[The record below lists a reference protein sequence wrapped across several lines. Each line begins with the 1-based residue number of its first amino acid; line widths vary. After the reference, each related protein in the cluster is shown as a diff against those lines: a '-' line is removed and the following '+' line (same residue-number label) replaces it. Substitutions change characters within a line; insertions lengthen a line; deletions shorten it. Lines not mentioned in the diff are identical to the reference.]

1 MEFPPKISN
10 EELYSL
16 PLFEFTGDVV
26 VIDTTKNISK
36 YIEDIL
42 YEKYLGFDTET
53 KPCFK
58 KGKSNHYQV
67 SLLQLSTS
75 KATYLFRLNKIKL
88 PKEIISCLSSEEN
101 LKIGLSTKDDLRA
114 LQKHITFEARGFLE
128 LQDYVKNFG
137 IEDMSLRKIAAIVLG
152 VRISKSQQL
161 SNWEAPLLTEKQVRY
176 AATDAWVCRR
186 IYLKLKELQND
197 NT

>member
-1 MEFPPKISN
+1 MEFAPKISN
-10 EELYSL
+10 EELYRL
-16 PLFEFTGDVV
+16 PLFEFTGDIV
-26 VIDTTKNISK
+26 VIDNTKNISK
-36 YIEDIL
+36 YIDDIL
-42 YEKYLGFDTET
+42 CEKYLGFDTET
-53 KPCFK
+53 KPWFK
-58 KGKSNHYQV
+58 KGKSNNYQV
-67 SLLQLSTS
+67 SLLQFSTAKS
-75 KATYLFRLNKIKL
+75 TYLFRLNKIKL
-88 PKEIISCLSSEEN
+88 PKEIISCFSSEEN

-114 LQKHITFEARGFLE
+114 LQKLETFEARGFLE

-161 SNWEAPLLTEKQVRY
+161 SNWEASRLTEKQIKY
-176 AATDAWVCRR
+176 AATDAWICRR

>member
-1 MEFPPKISN
+1 MEFAPKISN
-10 EELYSL
+10 EELYRL

-26 VIDTTKNISK
+26 VIDTTKNITK

-42 YEKYLGFDTET
+42 SEKYLGFDTET

-67 SLLQLSTS
+67 SLLQLSTA

-88 PKEIISCLSSEEN
+88 PKEIIFCFSSEEN
-101 LKIGLSTKDDLRA
+101 LKIGVSTKDDLRA
-114 LQKHITFEARGFLE
+114 LQKLKTFETKGFLE

-161 SNWEAPLLTEKQVRY
+161 SNWEAPILTEKQIRY

>member
-1 MEFPPKISN
+1 MEFAPKISN

-16 PLFEFTGDVV
+16 PLFEFKGDVV
-26 VIDTTKNISK
+26 VIDTTKNITK

-42 YEKYLGFDTET
+42 SEKYLGFDTET

-58 KGKSNHYQV
+58 RGKSNDYQV
-67 SLLQLSTS
+67 SLLQLSTAE
-75 KATYLFRLNKIKL
+75 ATYLFRLNKIKL
-88 PKEIISCLSSEEN
+88 PKEIISCFSSEEN
-101 LKIGLSTKDDLRA
+101 LKIGVSTKDDLRA
-114 LQKHITFEARGFLE
+114 LQKLKTFEARGFLE
-128 LQDYVKNFG
+128 LQDYVKKFG
-137 IEDMSLRKIAAIVLG
+137 IEDMSLQKIAAIVLG

-161 SNWEAPLLTEKQVRY
+161 SNWEAAILTEKQIRY